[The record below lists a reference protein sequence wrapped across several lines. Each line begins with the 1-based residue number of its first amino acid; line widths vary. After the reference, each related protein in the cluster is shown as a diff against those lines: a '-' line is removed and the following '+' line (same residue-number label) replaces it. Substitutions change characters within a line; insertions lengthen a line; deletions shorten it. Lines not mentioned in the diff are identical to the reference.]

1 MKKILWRIGIGLA
14 LLIVIAIIVV
24 ALFLDNIVK
33 AGVEKVGPQITKVS
47 ISLDE
52 VHIGLL
58 TGSVKVKGLVVGNPD
73 GFKTTNSITVGLAE
87 VGINPVSILSDKIIV
102 RSIRVESPVI
112 TFEGGLGGN
121 NLGKI
126 MDNINGVAQNGGPVS
141 TNTAAKAKPA
151 RKFEVDDILIT
162 GAKVNG
168 TLVLFGGREVSL
180 PSLPLPD
187 IHLANLGTGPD
198 GITATD
204 LTRAIFQEITTAT
217 LKAVSS
223 SATDLGK
230 GAEKLGGSGLDKLKQ
245 GVGGLFGK

>member
-14 LLIVIAIIVV
+14 FLIVIAIIVV

-47 ISLDE
+47 VSLDE

-58 TGSVKVKGLVVGNPD
+58 TGSAKVKGLVVGNPD
-73 GFKTTNSITVGLAE
+73 GYKTTNSITVGLAE

-102 RSIRVESPVI
+102 RSIRVESPEI

-126 MDNINGVAQNGGPVS
+126 MDNINDVAQNGGPVS
-141 TNTAAKAKPA
+141 TNATVKAKPA
-151 RKFEVDDILIT
+151 RKIEVDDILIT

-223 SATDLGK
+223 SAANLGK
-230 GAEKLGGSGLDKLKQ
+230 GAEKLGGSGLNKLKQ